1 MKAWLSRRVLTV
13 LGWTIEGQKPACE
26 RCVLIAAP
34 HTSNWDFP
42 LMMLFAWSFGMR
54 ISWMGKKSLF
64 RMPYGWI
71 FRLLG
76 GVPIDRAVSGN
87 VVESM
92 ANTLANTAELTLVV
106 PTEGTRARTEY
117 WKSGFYNIART
128 ASVPIVPS
136 YLDFSQKRA
145 GFGEP
150 FVVSGDVH
158 LDMAYLRDFYAPMQ
172 GKFPEK
178 FGPVRIREED
188 ATPKPQSRAVGE

>member
-1 MKAWLSRRVLTV
+1 MKSWFSRRLLGA
-13 LGWTIEGQKPACE
+13 LGWTIEGKKPDCA

-64 RMPYGWI
+64 RAPYGWI

-76 GVPIDRAVSGN
+76 GIPIDRSVSGN

-92 ANTLANTAELTLVV
+92 ANALNAHAALTLVV
-106 PTEGTRARTEY
+106 PTEGTRARVDY

-128 ASVPIVPS
+128 ACVPIVPS

-158 LDMAYLRDFYAPMQ
+158 VDMDYLRDFYAPMQ
-172 GKFPEK
+172 GKYPEN
-178 FGPVRIREED
+178 FGPVRIREEE
-188 ATPKPQSRAVGE
+188 TTLKPQQRAVGQ